1 MGAVESVNLKAK
13 QVGDRWACE
22 PSPQLSPVSG
32 ETERAFPVGF
42 HLGFWILLLL
52 LLAAMVLAATVGAA
66 HIQLKVTIL
75 VVLNR
80 VGLTHVARIWPEAAE
95 TIILEIRLPRVVA
108 AALVGGALAMAG
120 ALFQG
125 MLRNPLADPYV
136 MGTSGGAALGAA
148 LGLVIS
154 THFSVL
160 GFGVVPTL
168 SFVGAISAAA
178 AAYQLSKIGGRTS
191 IVTLLLA
198 GFALSVVLS
207 YSMSFLLILNDRLQ
221 LNLRILYAW
230 LLGGIS
236 VTSWTQVEVIAGLVL
251 TAGAVSMAFARSLNA
266 MSLGDEMAA
275 HLGVPVERHRV
286 ALLALGSLL
295 TAAAVVGGGLIG
307 FVGLIIPH
315 AVRLVFGPEHSRLLP
330 LSAVTGAIFLV
341 LADLLS
347 RILIPPSELPVG
359 ILTAFLGGPIFLYL
373 LRRSRQEYRF

>member
-1 MGAVESVNLKAK
+1 MNLKVK
-13 QVGDRWACE
+13 QIDDPRNAE
-22 PSPQLSPVSG
+22 SSRPVSSQA
-32 ETERAFPVGF
+32 ERTFRVGF
-42 HLGFWILLLL
+42 LLGFWMLLLL
-52 LLAAMVLAATVGAA
+52 LVAAMILAASVGAA
-66 HIQLKVTIL
+66 HIQAKVTVLIL
-75 VVLNR
+75 LNR
-80 VGLTHVARIWPEAAE
+80 AGLTHVARTWPEAAE
-95 TIILEIRLPRVVA
+95 TIILQIRLPRVIA
-108 AALVGGALAMAG
+108 ASLVGGALALAG

-125 MLRNPLADPYV
+125 VLRNPLADPYV
-136 MGTSGGAALGAA
+136 IGTSGGAALGAA
-148 LGLVIS
+148 LGLLIS
-154 THFSVL
+154 ARFSVL

-168 SFVGAISAAA
+168 SFVGAICAAA

-198 GFALSVVLS
+198 GFALSVILS
-207 YSMSFLLILNDRLQ
+207 YTMSFLMILNDRLQ

-251 TAGAVSMAFARSLNA
+251 TSGAAAMAFARSLNA

-286 ALLALGSLL
+286 TLLALGSML
-295 TAAAVVGGGLIG
+295 TAAAVIGGGLIG

-330 LSAVTGAIFLV
+330 LSTVTGAIYLV

-347 RILIPPSELPVG
+347 RILIPPNELPVG
-359 ILTAFLGGPIFLYL
+359 ILTALLGGPIFLYL
-373 LRRSRQEYRF
+373 LRHSKQEYRF

>member
-1 MGAVESVNLKAK
+1 MNLKAK
-13 QVGDRWACE
+13 PVDDAWVCE
-22 PSPQLSPVSG
+22 PDPQPSPVSRK
-32 ETERAFPVGF
+32 TQRAFHVGF

-52 LLAAMVLAATVGAA
+52 LLAAMILAATVGAA
-66 HIQLKVTIL
+66 HIPLKVTIL
-75 VVLNR
+75 VLLKR
-80 VGLTHVARIWPEAAE
+80 AGLTHVARTWPEAAE
-95 TIILEIRLPRVVA
+95 TIILQIRLPRVVA
-108 AALVGGALAMAG
+108 AALVGGALALAG

-125 MLRNPLADPYV
+125 VLRNPLADPYV
-136 MGTSGGAALGAA
+136 IGTSGGAALGAA

-154 THFSVL
+154 AHFSVL

-168 SFVGAISAAA
+168 SFVGAILAAA
-178 AAYQLSKIGGRTS
+178 EAYKLSKVGGRTS

-207 YSMSFLLILNDRLQ
+207 YSMSFLMILNDRLQ

-236 VTSWTQVEVIAGLVL
+236 VTSWIQVEVIAGLVL
-251 TAGAVSMAFARSLNA
+251 TAGAAAMAFARSLNA

-286 ALLALGSLL
+286 TLLALGSLL

-330 LSAVTGAIFLV
+330 LSTITGAIFLV

-347 RILIPPSELPVG
+347 RILIPPNELPVG

>member
-1 MGAVESVNLKAK
+1 MNLKVK
-13 QVGDRWACE
+13 QIEDP
-22 PSPQLSPVSG
+22 PSAESSRPVSSQAG
-32 ETERAFPVGF
+32 RTFRVGF
-42 HLGFWILLLL
+42 LLGFWILLLL
-52 LLAAMVLAATVGAA
+52 LVAAMVLAASVGAA
-66 HIQLKVTIL
+66 HIQAKVTVL
-75 VVLNR
+75 VLLNR
-80 VGLTHVARIWPEAAE
+80 VGLTHVARTWPEAAE
-95 TIILEIRLPRVVA
+95 TIILQIRLPRVIA
-108 AALVGGALAMAG
+108 ASLVGGALALAG

-125 MLRNPLADPYV
+125 VLRNPLADPYV
-136 MGTSGGAALGAA
+136 IGTSGGAALGAA
-148 LGLVIS
+148 LGLLIS
-154 THFSVL
+154 ARFSVL

-168 SFVGAISAAA
+168 SFVGALGAAA
-178 AAYQLSKIGGRTS
+178 AAYQLSKIGARTS

-198 GFALSVVLS
+198 GFALSVILS
-207 YSMSFLLILNDRLQ
+207 YTMSFLMILNDRLQ
-221 LNLRILYAW
+221 LNLRVLYAW

-251 TAGAVSMAFARSLNA
+251 ASGAAAMPFARSLNA

-286 ALLALGSLL
+286 TLLALGSML
-295 TAAAVVGGGLIG
+295 TAAAVIGGGLIG

-330 LSAVTGAIFLV
+330 LSTVTGAIYLV

-347 RILIPPSELPVG
+347 RILIPPNELPVG

>member
-1 MGAVESVNLKAK
+1 MNLKAK
-13 QVGDRWACE
+13 RVDDPWVSE
-22 PSPQLSPVSG
+22 PGPRLFPVSRK
-32 ETERAFPVGF
+32 TERAFHIGF

-66 HIQLKVTIL
+66 HIPVKVTIL
-75 VVLNR
+75 VLLNR
-80 VGLTHVARIWPEAAE
+80 VGLTHVARTWPETAE

-108 AALVGGALAMAG
+108 AALVGGALALAG

-125 MLRNPLADPYV
+125 VLRNPLADPYV
-136 MGTSGGAALGAA
+136 IGTSGGAALGAT

-154 THFSVL
+154 AHFSVL

-168 SFVGAISAAA
+168 SFVGAICAAA
-178 AAYQLSKIGGRTS
+178 AAYQLSKVGGRTS

-207 YSMSFLLILNDRLQ
+207 YSMSFLMILNDRLQ

-236 VTSWTQVEVIAGLVL
+236 VTSWTQVGVIAGLVL
-251 TAGAVSMAFARSLNA
+251 TAGAASMAFARSLNA

-315 AVRLVFGPEHSRLLP
+315 AVRLLFGPEHSRLLP
-330 LSAVTGAIFLV
+330 LSTVTGAIFLV

-347 RILIPPSELPVG
+347 RILIPPNELPVG
-359 ILTAFLGGPIFLYL
+359 ILTAFLGGPVFLYL